1 MDQKKKMKS
10 EEVQYWNI
18 VKGIG
23 IILVVAGHAC
33 NSSVGTPVSNYI
45 YLFHLPLFFFVS
57 GYLYNEDKYGDDPYA
72 NIAARLKSSWIKY
85 VLIYWILILLHDTLL
100 GLQMLEE
107 GAPLYTKTDM
117 LAQMANAALG
127 MGHEMMGGTLW
138 FVPTVVMASV
148 LLGFI
153 VTASRKLYRIT
164 NNLWLKYIFQFVIIL
179 LLTIVGYILEQRR
192 IDLVAHMQIVW
203 IVMPFLWVGYLL
215 RKSRISW
222 DKYLNIPVGVIC
234 AFLLLLVSKRYTLD
248 LVFEIVYPFMHIAAF
263 LGIYMCLVL
272 AKVVQKI
279 EMLAKITAMYGKASF
294 WIMFVHFPVLKIFDW
309 CYTILYVEGDFAQYR
324 NLPVAYTYL
333 WPVYLMLGLGVPMVL
348 YLAGS
353 FLVKRVMLCRK

>member
-1 MDQKKKMKS
+1 MDKFI
-10 EEVQYWNI
+10 ERE
-18 VKGIG
+18 
-23 IILVVAGHAC
+23 
-33 NSSVGTPVSNYI
+33 
-45 YLFHLPLFFFVS
+45 
-57 GYLYNEDKYGDDPYA
+57 
-72 NIAARLKSSWIKY
+72 LK
-85 VLIYWILILLHDTLL
+85 ILITKEQFEELLNSYDFNKPIIQVNTYYDTNDRKIKNNKGALRIRKIDDKNIFTL
-100 GLQMLEE
+100 KIRKDEITHLEYEKEINTDDLQDIKD
-107 GAPLYTKTDM
+107 P
-117 LAQMANAALG
+117 Q
-127 MGHEMMGGTLW
+127 
-138 FVPTVVMASV
+138 
-148 LLGFI
+148 
-153 VTASRKLYRIT
+153 
-164 NNLWLKYIFQFVIIL
+164 
-179 LLTIVGYILEQRR
+179 ILEWLDRF
-192 IDLVAHMQIVW
+192 D
-203 IVMPFLWVGYLL
+203 
-215 RKSRISW
+215 
-222 DKYLNIPVGVIC
+222 IPLQLSPITT
-234 AFLLLLVSKRYTLD
+234 FKTKRYTLD